1 MMSPCPLT
9 ISATK
14 PRPRRAAPAWLAL
27 ALAWVAVPGAAL
39 AQNVLLS
46 GVLGHKAL
54 LVIDGGAPRALGVG
68 QELQGVRV
76 IAVEPDRAQVQVGTQ
91 QRTLYLGEAPVRV
104 GPAPGRRVVLQ
115 PDSRGHFIERGS
127 INGKAVQFMV
137 DTGASTI
144 AISRT
149 DADRMGLNYKNGA
162 HVQIGTANGTTQG
175 WRVKLESVRLG
186 EVEVSGLDAVIT
198 PQAMPFVLLGNNFL
212 STFHMTRTGEQMVLE
227 RR

>member
-1 MMSPCPLT
+1 M
-9 ISATK
+9 
-14 PRPRRAAPAWLAL
+14 AL
-27 ALAWVAVPGAAL
+27 CALAVPGMAW

-46 GVLGHKAL
+46 GVLGSKAL
-54 LVIDGGAPRALGVG
+54 LVIDGGAPRALGPG
-68 QELQGVRV
+68 QELNGVRV
-76 IAVEPDRAQVQVGTQ
+76 IAVHTDHALIQIGTK

-127 INGKAVQFMV
+127 INGTAVQFMV

-149 DADRMGLNYKNGA
+149 DADRMGLNYKNGD
-162 HVQIGTANGTTQG
+162 HVRVGTANGTAQG
-175 WRVKLESVRLG
+175 WRIRLDSVRLG
-186 EVEVSGLDAVIT
+186 EVEVAGLDAVVI

-212 STFHMTRTGEQMVLE
+212 SVFHMTRTGEQMVLE
-227 RR
+227 KR